1 MSEPPSITSD
11 QFKSLMASFAAGV
24 TVVTTRDPAGA
35 LWGLTATAFSSLSLD
50 PPLCLVCIDRRTAS
64 HRPLV
69 DSRRFAVNVLTDQ
82 QQDVSNHFASRL
94 PDKFT
99 GVSWQ
104 PGPATEVPVLTDALA
119 WMECALDAI
128 HEGGDHDIF
137 VGRIVSAHVREGR
150 PLVYWRGSYGDVT
163 PRPRSW

>member
-1 MSEPPSITSD
+1 MSEPASIPTD
-11 QFKSLMASFAAGV
+11 QFRALMASFAAGV
-24 TVVTTRDPAGA
+24 TVVTTRDGAGG

-64 HRPLV
+64 HRPLA
-69 DSRRFAVNVLTDQ
+69 DSRRFAVSVLTDQ
-82 QQDVSNHFASRL
+82 QQDVSNHFASKL
-94 PDKFT
+94 ADKFA
-99 GVSWQ
+99 GVAWQ
-104 PGPATEVPVLTDALA
+104 PGPVTEVPVLSEALA
-119 WMECALDAI
+119 WMECDVDAI

-137 VGRIVSAHVREGR
+137 VGRIVSAHVRDGK